1 MKRVAWRAALFA
13 ALCLAA
19 AQGRSHDS
27 WLSPSRAAA
36 PRGQVGLELA
46 TGNRYPLQEFSQTPE
61 GVTQSACTEGG
72 VTVPLRPARA
82 QPQWLD
88 LVAPAPQRFQLVSCW
103 VELGAVEI
111 VIEPRLVQVYF
122 GEIRASAANR
132 KAWAAMQARGLP
144 WRETYRKFARIELA
158 AAGDGPPMGVAASRR
173 PVGLDLEIV
182 VLGEQAIAVG
192 QPLEFQVLR
201 DGLPLAGFPVE
212 LVSEHSPLGI
222 WRETDSA
229 GKLRHRL
236 PFAGRWL
243 LRGTDLRVSAR
254 DPDRW
259 ESRFVTLAIEAH

>member
-1 MKRVAWRAALFA
+1 MKHGARHAVLFA
-13 ALCLAA
+13 GLCLAA
-19 AQGRSHDS
+19 SQGLGHDS

-36 PRGQVGLELA
+36 PPGQIGLELA
-46 TGNRYPLQEFSQTPE
+46 TGNRYPVQEFSQAPDN
-61 GVTQSACTEGG
+61 VVRSACTDGT
-72 VTVPLRPARA
+72 VTLPLRPTHVR
-82 QPQWLD
+82 PKWLD
-88 LVAPAPQRFQLVSCW
+88 LVVPAPQRPRPVSCW
-103 VELGAVEI
+103 VELGAVETEI
-111 VIEPRLVQVYF
+111 KPRAVNIYF
-122 GEIRASAANR
+122 AEIRASAAHR
-132 KAWAAMQARGLP
+132 DAWAAIQARGLP

-212 LVSEHSPLGI
+212 LVSEHSPLGV
-222 WRETDSA
+222 WGETDSA